1 MERPFR
7 YRTKPASLTSSIHP
21 VSGGF
26 CLDKLALQP
35 SHVVIAA
42 NTPSPELTL
51 REIAAML
58 ARRRAI
64 IYMSLSIF
72 FLLAILA
79 LVVSTRR
86 YKSVGEIELQKDS
99 TGSLGLQT
107 DNGDAPSD
115 ALEVNMII
123 QTQAKILESDSLALN
138 VIEDLRLEQTED
150 YRHKWSPVDWV
161 LGLFSQPGPPD
172 PKGASLE
179 NSPHRRM
186 RVLKI
191 FHRRLTVKPVAGTR
205 LIDVEFL
212 SPDPQLAALVVNHL
226 LQGLIEKG
234 FQARYDATMQAS
246 SWLASQLD
254 DLRNRTHELQARV
267 VKLQQEAG
275 VFALGDVD
283 KDGKDQVYNPT
294 VEKLQMATQAEAQAQ
309 SNRILKGAINDVAN
323 SGNAELLSG
332 LAGNTLSGGSASAGT
347 GTSFNLIQ
355 NLRMQEATL
364 RGQLQELS
372 AKFGPA
378 YPKLA
383 EIRGNLNAVQGSIRD
398 EVARIA
404 GRAHNDFVV
413 AEQTEHKTRRD
424 FNTDKSEAEALN
436 NKTIEYQMVRQEA
449 DETRS
454 VYNDMS
460 KHLKES
466 GLLAGLRSTNISI
479 VDWGKASDK
488 PAKPVILLYLIGS
501 IGLGLVFGIAAA
513 LLRDVTDTSIQDLRQ
528 ISRELGPAPLCAL
541 PFQKEKA
548 VLTAG
553 MGWVARSA
561 LPALGSPRSLFVESL
576 RSLRTSLM
584 LSRSGAPPRSVLVTS
599 PLTGEGK
606 SFLSWNLA
614 IVFAQQGKRVLLCD
628 ANLRHP
634 CLHRNLEIN
643 PEVGLS
649 TVLAGLSPDFGAA
662 ATIPVHEVPG
672 LFLLP
677 AGPLA
682 PYPAELLASHQMAT
696 LVNTWEVQYDLVILD
711 APPVLQFTDSVVLS
725 SMVNSV
731 LLMARHQKT
740 PLPALEKSYRMLD
753 DVQSNN
759 GRKINIV
766 INGVKEQPEEGY
778 VLSAQSEAARA

>member
-1 MERPFR
+1 
-7 YRTKPASLTSSIHP
+7 
-21 VSGGF
+21 
-26 CLDKLALQP
+26 
-35 SHVVIAA
+35 
-42 NTPSPELTL
+42 
-51 REIAAML
+51 
-58 ARRRAI
+58 
-64 IYMSLSIF
+64 
-72 FLLAILA
+72 
-79 LVVSTRR
+79 
-86 YKSVGEIELQKDS
+86 
-99 TGSLGLQT
+99 
-107 DNGDAPSD
+107 
-115 ALEVNMII
+115 
-123 QTQAKILESDSLALN
+123 
-138 VIEDLRLEQTED
+138 
-150 YRHKWSPVDWV
+150 
-161 LGLFSQPGPPD
+161 
-172 PKGASLE
+172 
-179 NSPHRRM
+179 M
-186 RVLKI
+186 RVLKT

-212 SPDPQLAALVVNHL
+212 SPDPQIAAMVVNHL

-246 SWLASQLD
+246 SWLSSQLD

-275 VFALGDVD
+275 VFALGEVD

-309 SNRILKGAINDVAN
+309 SNRILKGAINEVAN

-364 RGQLQELS
+364 QGQLQELS

-383 EIRGNLNAVQGSIRD
+383 ELRGNLNAVQGSIRA
-398 EVARIA
+398 EVARVA

-413 AEQTEHKTRRD
+413 AQQTEQKTRQD
-424 FNTDKSEAEALN
+424 FNAYKREAKALN

-454 VYNDMS
+454 VYDDMS

-479 VDWGKASDK
+479 VDWAKPSDK
-488 PAKPVILLYLIGS
+488 PAKPVILLYLLGS
-501 IGLGLVFGIAAA
+501 IGLGLVFGTVAA

-528 ISRELGPAPLCAL
+528 ISREVGPVPLCAL
-541 PFQKEKA
+541 PFQKERA
-548 VLTAG
+548 VLTDG
-553 MGWVARSA
+553 IGWAAKSA
-561 LPALGSPRSLFVESL
+561 PPALDSPRSLFVESL

-584 LSRSGAPPRSVLVTS
+584 LSRSGAPPSSVLVTS

-606 SFLSWNLA
+606 SFVSLNLA

-634 CLHRNLEIN
+634 WLHRNLDVN
-643 PEVGLS
+643 PDVGLS
-649 TVLAGLSPDFGAA
+649 TLLAGLLPDYGAA
-662 ATIPVHEVPG
+662 AIIPMKEVPG

-677 AGPLA
+677 AGPLP
-682 PYPAELLASHQMAT
+682 PYPAELLASDRMAT
-696 LVNTWEVQYDLVILD
+696 LVKIWEEQYDLVILD
-711 APPVLQFTDSVVLS
+711 GPPVLQFTDSVVLS

-753 DVQSNN
+753 GVQSSDD
-759 GRKINIV
+759 RKINIV
-766 INGVKEQPEEGY
+766 INGVKEQLEEGY
-778 VLSAQSEAARA
+778 VLSAQNEAVRA

>member
-1 MERPFR
+1 M
-7 YRTKPASLTSSIHP
+7 
-21 VSGGF
+21 
-26 CLDKLALQP
+26 DKLALQS

-42 NTPSPELTL
+42 NSPSPELTL

-64 IYMSLSIF
+64 IYMSLAIF
-72 FLLAILA
+72 FLLAIVA
-79 LVVSTRR
+79 LLVSTRR

-107 DNGDAPSD
+107 DTGDAPSD

-123 QTQAKILESDSLALN
+123 QTQAQILQSDSLALR
-138 VIEDLRLEQTED
+138 VIEDLHLEQSQD
-150 YRHKWSPVDWV
+150 FQQKWSPVGWV
-161 LGLFSQPGPPD
+161 MGLLTPAGPPD

-212 SPDPQLAALVVNHL
+212 SPDPQLAAMVVNHL

-234 FQARYDATMQAS
+234 FQSRYDATMQAS
-246 SWLASQLD
+246 SWLGSQLD

-283 KDGKDQVYNPT
+283 KDGKDEVYNPT

-309 SNRILKGAINDVAN
+309 SNRILKGAINEVAK

-332 LAGNTLSGGSASAGT
+332 LAGNTLSGGAASAGT

-355 NLRMQEATL
+355 NLRLQEATL
-364 RGQLQELS
+364 QGQLQELS

-383 EIRGNLNAVQGSIRD
+383 EVRGNLNAVQGSIRA
-398 EVARIA
+398 EVARLA

-413 AEQTEHKTRRD
+413 AEQTEQKTRED
-424 FNTDKSEAEALN
+424 FNADKSEAEALN
-436 NKTIEYQMVRQEA
+436 NTTIEYQMVRQEA

-454 VYNDMS
+454 VYDDMS

-479 VDWGKASDK
+479 VDWGKPSDK
-488 PAKPVILLYLIGS
+488 PAKPIILLYLIGS
-501 IGLGLVFGIAAA
+501 IVVGLVFGIAAA
-513 LLRDVTDTSIQDLRQ
+513 LLRDVTDTKIQDLRQ
-528 ISRELGPAPLCAL
+528 ISRELGPAPLCSL

-548 VLTAG
+548 VLTG
-553 MGWVARSA
+553 GIGWVAKSP
-561 LPALGSPRSLFVESL
+561 LPALDSPRSLFVESL

-634 CLHRNLEIN
+634 WLHRNLEVN
-643 PEVGLS
+643 PDVGLS
-649 TVLAGLSPDFGAA
+649 TLLAGLSTDYGSAA
-662 ATIPVHEVPG
+662 IIPVQEVPG

-677 AGPLA
+677 AGPLP
-682 PYPAELLASHQMAT
+682 PYPAELLASHQMAA
-696 LVNTWEVQYDLVILD
+696 LVSMWEVQYDLVILD

-731 LLMARHQKT
+731 LLLARHQKT

-753 DVQSNN
+753 DVQSSN

>member
-1 MERPFR
+1 
-7 YRTKPASLTSSIHP
+7 
-21 VSGGF
+21 
-26 CLDKLALQP
+26 LDQLALQP

-42 NTPSPELTL
+42 NTPSSELTL
-51 REIAAML
+51 REIGAML
-58 ARRRAI
+58 ARRRTI
-64 IYMSLSIF
+64 IYISLSIC

-79 LVVSTRR
+79 LIFSTPR

-107 DNGDAPSD
+107 GTGDAPSD
-115 ALEVNMII
+115 ALEANMII
-123 QTQAKILESDSLALN
+123 QTQAQILQSESLALR
-138 VIEDLRLEQTED
+138 VIEDLHLEPTED
-150 YRHKWSPVDWV
+150 FRQKWSPIGWV
-161 LGLFSQPGPPD
+161 TGLFSQAATPD

-186 RVLKI
+186 RLLKI

-212 SPDPQLAALVVNHL
+212 SPDPQLAAKVVNHL

-234 FQARYDATMQAS
+234 FQSRYDATMQAS
-246 SWLASQLD
+246 SWLGSQLD
-254 DLRNRTHELQARV
+254 DLRNKTHELQARV
-267 VKLQQEAG
+267 VKLQQDAG

-309 SNRILKGAINDVAN
+309 SNRILKGAINEVAKN
-323 SGNAELLSG
+323 GNADLLSG

-355 NLRMQEATL
+355 GLRLQEATL
-364 RGQLQELS
+364 QGQLQELS

-383 EIRGNLNAVQGSIRD
+383 EVRSNLNAVQGSIRA
-398 EVARIA
+398 EVARVA
-404 GRAHNDFVV
+404 GRAYNDFVV
-413 AEQTEHKTRRD
+413 AEQTEQKTRRD
-424 FNTDKSEAEALN
+424 FYIHKGEAEALN
-436 NKTIEYQMVRQEA
+436 NKTIEYLMVRQEA
-449 DETRS
+449 DQTRS
-454 VYNDMS
+454 VYDEMS

-466 GLLAGLRSTNISI
+466 GLLAGLRSTNISV
-479 VDWGKASDK
+479 VDWGEPSDK

-501 IGLGLVFGIAAA
+501 IGLGLIFGVSVA
-513 LLRDVTDTSIQDLRQ
+513 LLRDVTDPSIQDLRQ

-548 VLTAG
+548 ALSDGV
-553 MGWVARSA
+553 GWAAKSA
-561 LPALGSPRSLFVESL
+561 LPALDSPRSLFVESL

-584 LSRSGAPPRSVLVTS
+584 LSRSGAPPSSVLVTS

-606 SFLSWNLA
+606 SFVSLNLA

-634 CLHRNLEIN
+634 WLHRNLEVN

-662 ATIPVHEVPG
+662 AIIPVREVPG

-677 AGPLA
+677 AGPLP

-696 LVNTWEVQYDLVILD
+696 LVKMWEVQYDLVILD
-711 APPVLQFTDSVVLS
+711 APPVLQCTDSVVLS

-753 DVQSNN
+753 DVQSSN

-778 VLSAQSEAARA
+778 VPFAQSEAARA

>member
-1 MERPFR
+1 
-7 YRTKPASLTSSIHP
+7 
-21 VSGGF
+21 
-26 CLDKLALQP
+26 LDKLALQP

-42 NTPSPELTL
+42 NTPTPELTL
-51 REIAAML
+51 HEIAAML

-64 IYMSLSIF
+64 IYMSVSIF

-79 LVVSTRR
+79 LLVSTRR

-107 DNGDAPSD
+107 DNDDAPSD

-123 QTQAKILESDSLALN
+123 QTQAKILESDSLALR
-138 VIEDLRLEQTED
+138 VIEDLHLEQTED
-150 YRHKWSPVDWV
+150 FQQKWSPIGWV
-161 LGLFSQPGPPD
+161 LGLFSHSGPPD

-186 RVLKI
+186 RVLKT

-212 SPDPQLAALVVNHL
+212 SPDPQVAAMVVNHL

-254 DLRNRTHELQARV
+254 DLRNRTHALQARV

-309 SNRILKGAINDVAN
+309 SNRILKGAINEVAKG
-323 SGNAELLSG
+323 GNAELLSG

-364 RGQLQELS
+364 QGQLQELS

-383 EIRGNLNAVQGSIRD
+383 EVRGNLNAVQGSIRA
-398 EVARIA
+398 EVARVA

-413 AEQTEHKTRRD
+413 AEQTEQKTRQD
-424 FNTDKSEAEALN
+424 FNTYKSEAKALN

-454 VYNDMS
+454 VYDDMS

-479 VDWGKASDK
+479 VDWGKPSDK
-488 PAKPVILLYLIGS
+488 PAKPVILLYLLGS
-501 IGLGLVFGIAAA
+501 IGLGLVFGTVAA

-528 ISRELGPAPLCAL
+528 ISREVGPAPLCAL
-541 PFQKEKA
+541 PFQKERA
-548 VLTAG
+548 VLTG
-553 MGWVARSA
+553 GIGWAAKSA
-561 LPALGSPRSLFVESL
+561 LPALDSPRSLFVESL

-584 LSRSGAPPRSVLVTS
+584 LSRSGAPPSSVLVTS

-606 SFLSWNLA
+606 SFVSLNLA

-634 CLHRNLEIN
+634 WLHRNLEVN
-643 PEVGLS
+643 PDVGLS
-649 TVLAGLSPDFGAA
+649 TVLAGLSPDDGAA
-662 ATIPVHEVPG
+662 STIPVDEVPG

-677 AGPLA
+677 AGPLP
-682 PYPAELLASHQMAT
+682 PYPAELLASDRMAT
-696 LVNTWEVQYDLVILD
+696 LVKIWEVQYDLVILD

-731 LLMARHQKT
+731 LLVVRHQKT

-753 DVQSNN
+753 DVQSSDD
-759 GRKINIV
+759 RKINIV
-766 INGVKEQPEEGY
+766 INGVKEQIEEGY
-778 VLSAQSEAARA
+778 VLSAQNEAVRA

>member
-1 MERPFR
+1 
-7 YRTKPASLTSSIHP
+7 
-21 VSGGF
+21 
-26 CLDKLALQP
+26 LDKLALQP

-42 NTPSPELTL
+42 HTSSPDLTL

-58 ARRRAI
+58 TRRRAI
-64 IYMSLSIF
+64 IYVSLAIF

-79 LVVSTRR
+79 LIVSTRR
-86 YKSVGEIELQKDS
+86 YKSVGEIEVQKDS

-123 QTQAKILESDSLALN
+123 QTQAKILESDSLALE
-138 VIEDLRLEQTED
+138 VIESLHLEQSED
-150 YRHKWSPVDWV
+150 FRQKWSPIDWV
-161 LGLFSQPGPPD
+161 MGLLSPAGPPD
-172 PKGASLE
+172 AKGASLE

-191 FHRRLTVKPVAGTR
+191 FHRRLTVKPIAGTR

-212 SPDPQLAALVVNHL
+212 SPDPQLAAMVVNHL

-246 SWLASQLD
+246 SWLGSQLD

-294 VEKLQMATQAEAQAQ
+294 VEKLQMATEAEAQAQ
-309 SNRILKGAINDVAN
+309 SNRILKGAINEVAK

-332 LAGNTLSGGSASAGT
+332 LAGNTISGGSSSPGIT
-347 GTSFNLIQ
+347 TSLSLIQ
-355 NLRMQEATL
+355 NLRLQEATL
-364 RGQLQELS
+364 QGQLQELS

-378 YPKLA
+378 YPKVA
-383 EIRGNLNAVQGSIRD
+383 ELRGNLNAVQGSIRA
-398 EVARIA
+398 EVARVA

-413 AEQTEHKTRRD
+413 AEQAEQKTRQD
-424 FNTDKSEAEALN
+424 FNIDKSEAEALN

-454 VYNDMS
+454 VYDDMS

-479 VDWGKASDK
+479 VDWGKPSDK
-488 PAKPVILLYLIGS
+488 PAKPVILLYLVGS
-501 IGLGLVFGIAAA
+501 ILLGLVFGTGAA
-513 LLRDVTDTSIQDLRQ
+513 LLRDVTDTKIQDLRQ
-528 ISRELGPAPLCAL
+528 ISRELGPSPLCAL
-541 PFQKEKA
+541 PFQKERPA
-548 VLTAG
+548 LTG
-553 MGWVARSA
+553 GISWVARSP
-561 LPALGSPRSLFVESL
+561 LPALDSPRSLFVESL

-634 CLHRNLEIN
+634 WLHRNLEVK

-649 TVLAGLSPDFGAA
+649 TVLAGLSTDFGAA
-662 ATIPVHEVPG
+662 AIIPVVEVPG
-672 LFLLP
+672 LFILP
-677 AGPLA
+677 AGPLP
-682 PYPAELLASHQMAT
+682 PYPAELLASHQMDT
-696 LVNTWEVQYDLVILD
+696 MVRMWEVQFDLVILD

-731 LLMARHQKT
+731 LLLAMHQKT

-753 DVQSNN
+753 DVQSSHD
-759 GRKINIV
+759 RKINIV
-766 INGVKEQPEEGY
+766 INGVKEQLEEGY
-778 VLSAQSEAARA
+778 ALSVQSEAARA

>member
-1 MERPFR
+1 M
-7 YRTKPASLTSSIHP
+7 
-21 VSGGF
+21 
-26 CLDKLALQP
+26 DKLALQP
-35 SHVVIAA
+35 SHLVIAA

-79 LVVSTRR
+79 LIVSTRR

-107 DNGDAPSD
+107 DTADAPSD

-123 QTQAKILESDSLALN
+123 QTQAKILESDSLALK
-138 VIEDLRLEQTED
+138 VIQDLHLEQTED
-150 YRHKWSPVDWV
+150 YRHKWSPIDWV
-161 LGLFSQPGPPD
+161 MGPFSPAAPSD
-172 PKGASLE
+172 PKGATLE

-186 RVLKI
+186 RLLKV
-191 FHRRLTVKPVAGTR
+191 FHRRLTVRPIAGTR

-212 SPDPQLAALVVNHL
+212 SPDPQLAAEVVNHL

-234 FQARYDATMQAS
+234 FQSRYDATMQAS
-246 SWLASQLD
+246 SWLASQLNE
-254 DLRNRTHELQARV
+254 LRNRTHELQARV

-294 VEKLQMATQAEAQAQ
+294 VEKLQMASQAEAQAQ
-309 SNRILKGAINDVAN
+309 SNRILKGAIDEVAK

-332 LAGNTLSGGSASAGT
+332 LAGNTLSGGSSASGI
-347 GTSFNLIQ
+347 GTSLNLIQ
-355 NLRMQEATL
+355 NLRVQEATL
-364 RGQLQELS
+364 KGQLQELS

-378 YPKLA
+378 YPKMA
-383 EIRGNLNAVQGSIRD
+383 EVRGNLNAVQGSIQS
-398 EVARIA
+398 EVARVA

-413 AEQTEHKTRRD
+413 AEQTEQKTRLD
-424 FNTDKSEAEALN
+424 FNTYKSEAKALN

-479 VDWGKASDK
+479 VDWGQPSDK
-488 PAKPVILLYLIGS
+488 PAKPVALLYLIGS
-501 IGLGLVFGIAAA
+501 VALGLLFGIAAA
-513 LLRDVTDTSIQDLRQ
+513 FLRDVTDPSIQDLRQ

-541 PFQKEKA
+541 PFQKEKPA
-548 VLTAG
+548 LTAG
-553 MGWVARSA
+553 VGWAARSA
-561 LPALGSPRSLFVESL
+561 LPALDSPRSLFVESL

-634 CLHRNLEIN
+634 CLHRNLEVN
-643 PEVGLS
+643 PDVGLS
-649 TVLAGLSPDFGAA
+649 TLLAGFSTEDGPA
-662 ATIPVHEVPG
+662 ATIPVEEVPG

-677 AGPLA
+677 AGPLP

-696 LVNTWEVQYDLVILD
+696 LVAAWEDEYDLVILD
-711 APPVLQFTDSVVLS
+711 AAPVLQCTDSVVLS
-725 SMVNSV
+725 SIVNSV
-731 LLMARHQKT
+731 LLLARHQKT

-753 DVQSNN
+753 DVQSSN

-766 INGVKEQPEEGY
+766 INGVKDQLEEAHI
-778 VLSAQSEAARA
+778 LPQTEAARA

>member
-123 QTQAKILESDSLALN
+123 QTQAKILESDSLALS

-309 SNRILKGAINDVAN
+309 SNRILKGAINEVAN

-364 RGQLQELS
+364 QGQLQELS

-528 ISRELGPAPLCAL
+528 IPRELGPAPLCAL

>member
-1 MERPFR
+1 
-7 YRTKPASLTSSIHP
+7 
-21 VSGGF
+21 
-26 CLDKLALQP
+26 LDKLALQP

-42 NTPSPELTL
+42 NPPSPELTL

-58 ARRRAI
+58 VRRRAI
-64 IYMSLSIF
+64 IYMSLGIF

-79 LVVSTRR
+79 LIVSTRR
-86 YKSVGEIELQKDS
+86 YKSVGEIEVQKA

-107 DNGDAPSD
+107 DTGDAPSD
-115 ALEVNMII
+115 ALEVNMVI
-123 QTQAKILESDSLALN
+123 QTQAQILQSDSLALQ
-138 VIEDLRLEQTED
+138 VIEDLHLEQSED
-150 YRHKWSPVDWV
+150 FRQKWSPIGWV
-161 LGLFSQPGPPD
+161 MGLLTPAGPPD
-172 PKGASLE
+172 AKGASLE

-186 RVLKI
+186 RVLKT
-191 FHRRLTVKPVAGTR
+191 FHRRLTVKPIAGTR

-212 SPDPQLAALVVNHL
+212 SPDPQLAAMVVNHL

-234 FQARYDATMQAS
+234 FKSRYDATMQAS
-246 SWLASQLD
+246 SWLGSQLD

-275 VFALGDVD
+275 VFALGSID
-283 KDGKDQVYNPT
+283 KDGKDEVYNPT

-309 SNRILKGAINDVAN
+309 SNRILKGAINEVAKT
-323 SGNAELLSG
+323 GNAELLSG
-332 LAGNTLSGGSASAGT
+332 LAGNTLSAGSASAGT

-355 NLRMQEATL
+355 NLRLQEATL
-364 RGQLQELS
+364 QGQLSELS

-378 YPKLA
+378 YPKVGEL
-383 EIRGNLNAVQGSIRD
+383 RGNLNAVQESIRA
-398 EVARIA
+398 EVVRLS

-413 AEQTEHKTRRD
+413 AEQTEQKTRQD

-449 DETRS
+449 DATRS
-454 VYNDMS
+454 VYDDMS

-466 GLLAGLRSTNISI
+466 GLLAGLRSTNISV
-479 VDWGKASDK
+479 VDWGKPSDK
-488 PAKPVILLYLIGS
+488 PAKPVILLYLAGS
-501 IGLGLVFGIAAA
+501 IVLGLAFGVVAA
-513 LLRDVTDTSIQDLRQ
+513 LLRDVTDTKIQDLRQ

-541 PFQKEKA
+541 PFQKERPA
-548 VLTAG
+548 LTG
-553 MGWVARSA
+553 GTSWVAKSP
-561 LPALGSPRSLFVESL
+561 LPALDSPRCLFVESL

-584 LSRSGAPPRSVLVTS
+584 LSRSGAPPRSVLITS
-599 PLTGEGK
+599 PLSGEGK
-606 SFLSWNLA
+606 SYLSWNLA

-634 CLHRNLEIN
+634 WLHRNLEVN

-649 TVLAGLSPDFGAA
+649 TVLAGLSNEYGSAA
-662 ATIPVHEVPG
+662 IIPVQEVPG

-677 AGPLA
+677 AGPLP

-696 LVNTWEVQYDLVILD
+696 LLKMWEVQYDLVILD

-731 LLMARHQKT
+731 LLLARHQKT

-753 DVQSNN
+753 DVQSSD

-766 INGVKEQPEEGY
+766 INGVKEQPDEGY

>member
-1 MERPFR
+1 
-7 YRTKPASLTSSIHP
+7 
-21 VSGGF
+21 
-26 CLDKLALQP
+26 LDTLALQP

-42 NTPSPELTL
+42 NPPSSELTL

-64 IYMSLSIF
+64 IYMSVAIF
-72 FLLAILA
+72 FLLSILA
-79 LVVSTRR
+79 LIFSTQR

-107 DNGDAPSD
+107 DTGDAPSD

-123 QTQAKILESDSLALN
+123 QTQAQILQSDSLALR
-138 VIEDLRLEQTED
+138 VIEDLHLEPTED
-150 YRHKWSPVDWV
+150 FRQKWAPIGFV
-161 LGLFSQPGPPD
+161 LGLFSHSGPAD

-186 RVLKI
+186 RLLKI
-191 FHRRLTVKPVAGTR
+191 FHRRLTVKPIAGTR

-212 SPDPQLAALVVNHL
+212 SPDPELAALVVNHL

-234 FQARYDATMQAS
+234 FQSRYDATMQAS
-246 SWLASQLD
+246 SWLGSQLD
-254 DLRNRTHELQARV
+254 DLRNKTHELQARV

-275 VFALGDVD
+275 VFALGEVD

-294 VEKLQMATQAEAQAQ
+294 VEKLQMASQAEAQAQ
-309 SNRILKGAINDVAN
+309 SNRILKGAINEVAK

-364 RGQLQELS
+364 QGQLQELS

-378 YPKLA
+378 YPKLG
-383 EIRGNLNAVQGSIRD
+383 ELRGNLNAVQGSIRA
-398 EVARIA
+398 EVARVA
-404 GRAHNDFVV
+404 ARAYNDFVV
-413 AEQTEHKTRRD
+413 AEQTEQKTRQD
-424 FNTDKSEAEALN
+424 FYTNKSKAEALN
-436 NKTIEYQMVRQEA
+436 NKTIEYLMVRQEA

-454 VYNDMS
+454 VYDEMS

-466 GLLAGLRSTNISI
+466 GLLAGLRSTNISV
-479 VDWGKASDK
+479 VDWGKPGDK
-488 PAKPVILLYLIGS
+488 PAKPVIPLYLIGS
-501 IGLGLVFGIAAA
+501 IVLGLVFGIAVA
-513 LLRDVTDTSIQDLRQ
+513 LLRDVTDPSIQDLRQ
-528 ISRELGPAPLCAL
+528 ITRELGPAPLCAL

-548 VLTAG
+548 ALTVG
-553 MGWVARSA
+553 MGWAAKSA
-561 LPALGSPRSLFVESL
+561 LPALDSPRSLFVESL

-584 LSRSGAPPRSVLVTS
+584 LSRSGAPPASVLVTS

-606 SFLSWNLA
+606 SFVSLNLA

-634 CLHRNLEIN
+634 WLHRNLEIN
-643 PEVGLS
+643 PDVGLS

-662 ATIPVHEVPG
+662 AIIPVHEVPG

-677 AGPLA
+677 AGPLP

-696 LVNTWEVQYDLVILD
+696 LVKMWEMQYDLVILD

-725 SMVNSV
+725 TMVNSV

-753 DVQSNN
+753 DVQSSN

-778 VLSAQSEAARA
+778 FLSVQSEAVRA